1 MQIIY
6 GNGAILTALIDR
18 QTFWDSS
25 LGYGSG
31 KYDDWAD
38 IFLSAGLKQ
47 IQHWYNIDS
56 QIIDWIF
63 LGYVYTG
70 LRGKMKNNVDLGII
84 LRTSKGAPNRFSRS
98 INQKKLSPS
107 DTASALSLISTF
119 IRHADWFF
127 PNKIFS
133 RLTLAIRLMKSG

>member
-6 GNGAILTALIDR
+6 SNRAVLTALIDR
-18 QTFWDSS
+18 QIFWDSG

-31 KYDDWAD
+31 KYDNRAD
-38 IFLSAGLKQ
+38 IFLSACLEQ

-70 LRGKMKNNVDLGII
+70 LRSKMKDNIDIFQNII
-84 LRTSKGAPNRFSRS
+84 P
-98 INQKKLSPS
+98 
-107 DTASALSLISTF
+107 
-119 IRHADWFF
+119 
-127 PNKIFS
+127 
-133 RLTLAIRLMKSG
+133 RLN